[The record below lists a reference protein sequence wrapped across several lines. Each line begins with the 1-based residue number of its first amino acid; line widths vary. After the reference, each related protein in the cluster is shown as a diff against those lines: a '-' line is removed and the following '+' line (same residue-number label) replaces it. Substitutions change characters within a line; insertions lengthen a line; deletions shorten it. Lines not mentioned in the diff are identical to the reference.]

1 MVPGSFWFLSLL
13 SVLLVKMKQQC
24 PDPVYAAKPE
34 VLSQL
39 PFRPV
44 LGHFSLNS
52 FVLSFFMLCITWP
65 LLLWMLLTPPCLPPP
80 AHGGGGGGFLTVHPS
95 KPKFIT
101 TLFMKHFPVFTIIN
115 NLCLFYLCSSRI
127 FLITFWCYCLI
138 LFRLIFTETC
148 HGIQSASIF
157 STFILIS
164 SACQALEMPR

>member
-52 FVLSFFMLCITWP
+52 FVLSFFHALHYLASP
-65 LLLWMLLTPPCLPPP
+65 LVNATNPSLLAPYPR
-80 AHGGGGGGFLTVHPS
+80 GGGGEFLTVHPS

-101 TLFMKHFPVFTIIN
+101 TLFMKHFPVFTIRN

-148 HGIQSASIF
+148 HGIQSASIY